1 MAKFVSADGGVW
13 VNLDHCATVEELHY
27 TGKPTA
33 WLFKNSDGNTIAR
46 LSNAREDFET
56 AAATIWPSAPGAT
69 ALIVETFCNATYGGR
84 PDTVYSQ
91 CIPIAGWQLACGM
104 ACPVLPEAPTGC
116 GVVLIAT
123 PDGKF
128 LSPEDCTYGSQTEA
142 EASILADAQAYW
154 DSHHTKADGA
164 KRDRT

>member
-1 MAKFVSADGGVW
+1 VAKFVSADGGVW

-56 AAATIWPSAPGAT
+56 AAATIWPSAPGAI

-84 PDTVYSQ
+84 PDTGDSRAAWRVQ
-91 CIPIAGWQLACGM
+91 CFQRRPRAAGAFSSRRLTESSSHQKTVPTA
-104 ACPVLPEAPTGC
+104 AKRRPRRASSRTHKPTGTA
-116 GVVLIAT
+116 IT
-123 PDGKF
+123 PRLTVPSVTGH
-128 LSPEDCTYGSQTEA
+128 ER
-142 EASILADAQAYW
+142 I
-154 DSHHTKADGA
+154 
-164 KRDRT
+164 